1 VLGRNVGWETLSAE
15 RAPRNS
21 LGGTVARNRCSCLVK
36 KLRGRIREVAVTFP
50 AFTQGGVRSRIANA
64 AHVRHTPRLE

>member
-1 VLGRNVGWETLSAE
+1 LQLLSEEA
-15 RAPRNS
+15 A
-21 LGGTVARNRCSCLVK
+21 
-36 KLRGRIREVAVTFP
+36 GRIREVAVTFP